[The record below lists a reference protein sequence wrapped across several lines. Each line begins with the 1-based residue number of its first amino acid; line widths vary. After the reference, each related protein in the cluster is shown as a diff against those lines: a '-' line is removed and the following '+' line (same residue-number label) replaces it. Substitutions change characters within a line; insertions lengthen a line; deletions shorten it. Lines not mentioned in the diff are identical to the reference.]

1 VNWQSVILP
10 LACLA
15 ALSCFGM
22 PATANPAP
30 PADAGARTSSSEKP
44 GKKAGKVDDFF
55 ARGPI
60 PHLRIQLSPEELN
73 KLRQNGREYVSAT
86 LRESAGDGQPETVYN
101 KIAVHLKGAA
111 GSFRGVD
118 DKPGLTLNFD
128 KFAPGQEFH
137 GLEKIHLNNS
147 VQDPS
152 YMSENLGNA
161 IFRDAGIPATRV
173 TYARV
178 WINDRDLGLFVLKEG
193 FDDVFLKD
201 SFEDHRGTLYEGS
214 FRDVDHDLPE
224 RANKAKKNPARL
236 KELLAAC
243 REGDPAARRQK
254 LEKVLDVD
262 RFLTFMA
269 LEAMT
274 AHWDGY
280 CPNRN
285 NYRVYHDP
293 KTDRLVFLPHGT
305 DQLFQRAD
313 YPLMHANAIVAQAV
327 VGIPEERARYLE
339 RVAELRQKLFTPELM
354 NKRLDEV
361 SARLAPAMESLGPD
375 AGRQHREQTENFR
388 QRITQRV
395 QNIDKQ
401 LAEIPK
407 PLKFDAAGVADLA
420 GARWEPQTAGGKT
433 ALDKPEEAGRPRLH
447 IRIEPGGD
455 GVASYRTTVLLPKGR
470 YTFESP
476 MRTAGV
482 TAPEGNNTGAGLRIS
497 GGQRTARVTGDA
509 DWQPATFDFEVAEES
524 KSVVL
529 VCELKGS
536 AGEAWYDLPGM
547 KLRRR

>member
-1 VNWQSVILP
+1 MHRQSVVLP

-15 ALSCFGM
+15 ALSCFEL
-22 PATANPAP
+22 PAAANPAP
-30 PADAGARTSSSEKP
+30 AADAGARTSSSEKP
-44 GKKAGKVDDFF
+44 VKKAGKVDDFF
-55 ARGPI
+55 AGGPI
-60 PHLRIQLSPEELN
+60 PRLRIQLSPEELN

-86 LRESAGDGQPETVYN
+86 LRESAGEGQPETVYN
-101 KIAVHLKGAA
+101 KVAVHLKGAA

-128 KFAPGQEFH
+128 KYAPGQEFH

-178 WINDRDLGLFVLKEG
+178 WINERDLGLFVLKEG

-214 FRDVDHDLPE
+214 FRDVDNDLPE
-224 RANKAKKNPARL
+224 RANKAKKNTARL

-293 KTDRLVFLPHGT
+293 KTDKLVFLPHGT

-327 VGIPEERARYLE
+327 VGIPEGNARYLE

-354 NKRLDEV
+354 TKRLEEV
-361 SARLAPAMESLGPD
+361 AARLKPAMESVG
-375 AGRQHREQTENFR
+375 AAAQHKEQTENFR
-388 QRITQRV
+388 QRIAERV
-395 QNIDKQ
+395 KHIDKQ
-401 LAEIPK
+401 LAEIPR
-407 PLKFDAAGVADLA
+407 PLKFDAAGVADLS
-420 GARWEPQTAGGKT
+420 GARWEPQTGGGKV
-433 ALDKPEEAGRPRLH
+433 ALDKPEEAGRARLH
-447 IRIEPGGD
+447 IRIEPGGE
-455 GVASYRTTVLLPKGR
+455 GFASYRTTVLLPKGR
-470 YTFESP
+470 YTLEGP
-476 MRTAGV
+476 VRTAGV
-482 TAPEGNNTGAGLRIS
+482 TAPEGTNTGAGLRIS
-497 GGQRTARVTGDA
+497 GGQRTSHLTGSA
-509 DWQPATFDFEVAEES
+509 DWQPVAFDFEVAEDS
-524 KSVVL
+524 KNVVL

-536 AGEAWYDLPGM
+536 AGEAWFDPAGL
-547 KLRRR
+547 KLRRRQ